1 MRRARGQAIVWV
13 AVLLPMIFI
22 PIVGLS
28 IDAGLLF
35 DARREAQ
42 NVADGA
48 ARAGAMELDQ
58 RVLQQDGKARINRK
72 EAQERARAYVARSGF
87 SVRGFSFS
95 NDDRTM
101 AVTVG
106 TNVKPTFMLL
116 LKYPAVDVQAEGRAR
131 LCQGAQAEGAC
142 S

>member
-1 MRRARGQAIVWV
+1 VRRSRGQAIVWV
-13 AVLLPMIFI
+13 AVLLPVIFI

-58 RVLQQDGKARINRK
+58 RVLQRDGRARIDRK
-72 EAQERARAYVARSGF
+72 EAQVRARAYAAHSGF
-87 SVRGFSFS
+87 NVRRFDFS
-95 NDDRTM
+95 NDDRTL

-106 TNVKPTFMLL
+106 TTVQPSFMRL
-116 LKYPAVDVQAEGRAR
+116 LKARAVDVQAEGRAR
-131 LCQGAQAEGAC
+131 LCQGTQAEGAC